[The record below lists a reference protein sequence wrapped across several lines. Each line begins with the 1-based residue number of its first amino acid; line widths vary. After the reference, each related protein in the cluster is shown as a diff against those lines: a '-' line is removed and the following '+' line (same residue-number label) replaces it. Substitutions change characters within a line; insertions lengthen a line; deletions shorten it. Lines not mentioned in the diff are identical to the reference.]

1 MVARRASI
9 PGAHRVTK
17 KLSGGRYA
25 IYWYRHRGGPLFMR
39 FDGEDKRRA
48 EREEIEG
55 HERLLLAYA
64 TSRSARPTPGN
75 TLADVIRRFR
85 VSREGLSALADS
97 TRKEWTR
104 WLDIIHADL
113 GMLSIRA
120 LNDPRT
126 RRVFIEWRDG
136 FQTTPRKADYG
147 IQVLRRVLAFG
158 LDQGLTEANVAEGIK
173 SIYRNDRSDII
184 LEDDELAGILQA
196 VTPAARAA
204 IRLAAATGL
213 RRGDLVGLR
222 WSDIKSNRIERPT
235 NKSRGKAVAI
245 CPLAGDGADLIAE
258 LRQAR
263 QTAVDEGRLPSEHV
277 LVTEK
282 GTPWKPDSLTQAFDR
297 AASGLWIGKTLNDL
311 RGTAATRFSRE
322 GFKNQEIAIF
332 LGWEPA
338 RVDRIIT
345 RYVHAETMAREAIAR
360 LEGARTSV

>member
-1 MVARRASI
+1 
-9 PGAHRVTK
+9 
-17 KLSGGRYA
+17 
-25 IYWYRHRGGPLFMR
+25 MR
-39 FDGEDKRRA
+39 FDGDDKRCA
-48 EREEIEG
+48 ERQEKEG
-55 HERLLLAYA
+55 HEGLLLAYA
-64 TSRSARPTPGN
+64 SSRAPSLLPGK

-85 VSREGLSALADS
+85 ESPEGLRALADS

-120 LNDPRT
+120 LNDLRT

-136 FQTTPRKADYG
+136 FQETPRKADYG
-147 IQVLRRVLAFG
+147 IQVLRRVLSFG
-158 LDQGLTEANVAEGIK
+158 LDQGLTTTNVAEGIK

-184 LEDDELAGILQA
+184 LDDGELAGILEA
-196 VTPAARAA
+196 VTPAARLA

-222 WSDIKSNRIERPT
+222 WSDIKSNRVERAT

-245 CPLAGDGADLIAE
+245 CPLAGDGAVVIAE
-258 LRQAR
+258 LRLAR
-263 QTAVDEGRLPSEHV
+263 QAVVDAGCRPSETV

-297 AASGLWIGKTLNDL
+297 AASGLRIDKTLNDL

-322 GFKNQEIAIF
+322 GFKNQEIATF

-338 RVDRIIT
+338 RVDKIIS
-345 RYVHAETMAREAIAR
+345 RYVHAETMAREAIDR
-360 LEGARTSV
+360 LEGGRTSG